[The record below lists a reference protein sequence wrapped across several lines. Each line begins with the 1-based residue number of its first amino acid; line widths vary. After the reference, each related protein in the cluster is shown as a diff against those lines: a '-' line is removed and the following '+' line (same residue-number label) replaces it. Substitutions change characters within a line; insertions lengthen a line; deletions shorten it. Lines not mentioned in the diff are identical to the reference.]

1 VGSAPNDVD
10 NLWKQG
16 RPYFSCDPNL
26 NYIYVLVSLCTRAE
40 YTICNFVRYGSHS
53 ASFDVQYFY
62 VAWNCLLE
70 PVSRCVRHLTQPV
83 AHTSE
88 VSKHRLTS
96 ASGVLSVAR
105 GFTTGSCLCVTP
117 RAIVHDGAT
126 CQRRGKRL
134 HSTYSVVQRRW
145 IELVARTHIK
155 VSDVHCGHVTEKV
168 QVWTHSAGQFILY
181 SLKER
186 MRGMW

>member
-1 VGSAPNDVD
+1 M
-10 NLWKQG
+10 
-16 RPYFSCDPNL
+16 R
-26 NYIYVLVSLCTRAE
+26 R
-40 YTICNFVRYGSHS
+40 
-53 ASFDVQYFY
+53 
-62 VAWNCLLE
+62 
-70 PVSRCVRHLTQPV
+70 LTQPA

-105 GFTTGSCLCVTP
+105 GFTTGSYLCVTP

-155 VSDVHCGHVTEKV
+155 VADVHCGHVTERV
-168 QVWTHSAGQFILY
+168 QV
-181 SLKER
+181 
-186 MRGMW
+186 